1 MALIVFFP
9 AYFSLADSLVFRPSS
24 VTYSSCAPSVLGDFF
39 TDGQRGL
46 LSLATL
52 PYQAWMMTDAIVRA
66 LWRMT
71 VSRKHLLEWETAAD
85 AEKRAGT
92 TRARSGARW
101 GLRQWSRA
109 ATAVRVDRRR
119 NRGSW
124 SPLPLARA
132 LARRAD
138 HRVVVLDADALR
150 VDEPVTGAAGR
161 VLRRIARKTW
171 RFFETFVVE
180 HGHHLAPDNFQED
193 PGGVVAWRT
202 SPTNIGL
209 QLLSYVTG
217 YDLGYTTVEGL
228 TERTAR
234 TLSAMTGLER
244 YRGHYYNWYDIA
256 TLEPMRPAYVST
268 VDSGN
273 LAGHLLVLRVALLEA
288 SESPLL
294 GRSSRTVP
302 WTASNSRSKT
312 WSRGKMASVRPMRFA
327 NCERRS
333 TGWCAQSTSPTGL
346 RAWASGP
353 HSSAASRRSPTETA
367 WLLGELMATATVGA
381 AVSCPIRSNT

>member
-1 MALIVFFP
+1 M
-9 AYFSLADSLVFRPSS
+9 ADSLVFHPSS
-24 VTYSSCAPSVLGDFF
+24 VRYSAKTPSVLGDFF
-39 TDGQRGL
+39 TDAQRGL

-52 PYQAWMMTDAIVRA
+52 PYQARMMVDAITRA

-92 TRARSGARW
+92 TR
-101 GLRQWSRA
+101 RA
-109 ATAVRVDRRR
+109 FWRAMGPSSVIAVALLLLGTIGDGTRLAVA
-119 NRGSW
+119 
-124 SPLPLARA
+124 LPLISLWLVGPVIAWWFSVPTP
-132 LARRAD
+132 L
-138 HRVVVLDADALR
+138 RVV
-150 VDEPVTGAAGR
+150 EPVTALQAR
-161 VLRRIARKTW
+161 SLRRIARKTW

-209 QLLSYVTG
+209 QLLSYVTA
-217 YDLGYTTVEGL
+217 YDLGYTTVATL
-228 TERTAR
+228 TDRTAQ

-244 YRGHYYNWYDIA
+244 YRGHYYNWYDVS

-294 GRSSRTVP
+294 GAQITKGHSTASSSR
-302 WTASNSRSKT
+302 SRI
-312 WSRGKMASVRPMRFA
+312 WSRGRTGSARPNRSGISG
-327 NCERRS
+327 RRS
-333 TGWCAQSTSPTGL
+333 TGWCARSSSPTPR
-346 RAWASGP
+346 RAWASG
-353 HSSAASRRSPTETA
+353 SRS
-367 WLLGELMATATVGA
+367 
-381 AVSCPIRSNT
+381 